1 MYRNNALL
9 IPGLNS
15 CIYVL
20 LPICAETLLKIG
32 YRLMKAITQFHT
44 AEWLAEAK
52 CGFLGF
58 SYHIKTFENIGK
70 HMCESN

>member
-1 MYRNNALL
+1 
-9 IPGLNS
+9 
-15 CIYVL
+15 
-20 LPICAETLLKIG
+20 
-32 YRLMKAITQFHT
+32 MKAITQFHT